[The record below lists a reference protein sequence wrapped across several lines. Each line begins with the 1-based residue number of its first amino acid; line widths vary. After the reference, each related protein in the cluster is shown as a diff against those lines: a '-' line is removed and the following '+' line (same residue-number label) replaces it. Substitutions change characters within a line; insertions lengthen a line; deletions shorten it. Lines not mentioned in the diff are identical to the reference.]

1 MPSFINAF
9 LFLCLTGSV
18 IAADWPMW
26 RADAGRTASSPQA
39 LPEPMHL
46 LWKKALPPVRPAFRE
61 QRLQFDK
68 SYEPVVAG
76 KTLLV
81 ASSREDAVIALDTE
95 SGAEKWRALAG
106 GPVRFAP
113 VIAGERVLF
122 GADDGVMRCVK
133 LADGAL
139 IWEKRAVPSPRKL
152 LGNQR
157 LISVWPIRGGP
168 VVQDERVYFAAGVW
182 PLEGVFVFCWE
193 VVNGEQVWCN
203 DRCSYLYGIHP
214 HETEAMG
221 GLAPQGYLLI
231 DAGDLIVPCST
242 AYPARFDLKS
252 GALKQFELP
261 SAGRLTGG
269 WFASTPAEKEAL
281 KLKRRGLLFD
291 EAVSTKRHEDKPRAE
306 GLAGI
311 RRSLHAAER
320 EWSFDHP
327 WPDLVGKPH
336 SVVVADDKCFVMS
349 EDGLLHA
356 YGGSLAAQSKGP
368 ESVERRRV
376 LLPSAAQTAQAKEL
390 IQAAGTERGYVILS
404 EVSDVGLIDALISES
419 QYHLI
424 VITTDPAVRAR
435 LTRQRWYGERV
446 AVIDSAE
453 GLPPYFASVIF
464 GTKVIGNALRPNG
477 GRLVSWQGEVLETRG
492 ALTGSTNYLA
502 DWQSSDDPLVKAP
515 LGVLWFDDALSN
527 FKRSPQPK
535 VVDGVMITSDKDWL
549 DATHRK
555 GKVDYRLQAPVFS
568 DIYTGRVLDEY
579 EAPQWRQRFGK
590 VDQESIQPAQYRP
603 PTQTNDWRPGAP
615 QPGSRINP
623 LTGEQEPRLFPK
635 SYGCDG
641 GFDYGSIYTFRSG
654 TAAFYDK
661 RVESGTVHISGP
673 RSGCTNSIVPAGGI
687 LNVPYYYEG
696 CTCSYPLPV
705 ALALY
710 SQPETFEQWA
720 TWGPVPA
727 ADLHGKIKRI
737 GLNFGAPG
745 DRKTEDG
752 TLWLDHPNVGGPS
765 PELEIETVPAELV
778 TFYRH
783 SLWMKGGEGWP
794 WVAASGVKGLQ
805 SLRLAGLKN
814 GRYSVRL
821 TFAAHEQEA
830 PQMEV
835 SLQGKTVLRG
845 VQPKPTV
852 AETHAFPAVQV
863 TDGTLKLTLTAA
875 QGETLLNGLEL
886 VPEE

>member
-61 QRLQFDK
+61 QRLQFDRG
-68 SYEPVVAG
+68 YEPVVAG

-81 ASSREDAVIALDTE
+81 GSSREDAVIALDTE
-95 SGAEKWRALAG
+95 TGEEKWRALAA

-113 VIAGERVLF
+113 VIEGDRVLF
-122 GADDGVMRCVK
+122 GADDGVMRCVS

-139 IWEKRAVPSPRKL
+139 IWEKRAVPSLRKL

-168 VVQDERVYFAAGVW
+168 VVQEGRVYFAAGVW

-193 VVNGEQVWCN
+193 VATGEQVWCN

-349 EDGLLHA
+349 EDGVLHA
-356 YGGSLAAQSKGP
+356 YGSRAAAKK
-368 ESVERRRV
+368 ESVVRRRV
-376 LLPSAAQTAQAKEL
+376 ILPSSGQTERARKWIE
-390 IQAAGTERGYVILS
+390 AAGTERGYAILS
-404 EVSDVGLIDALISES
+404 EAGEPGWINDLAAQS

-424 VITTDPAVRAR
+424 VITTDPALRDR
-435 LTRQRWYGERV
+435 LTKHRLYGERV

-464 GTKVIGNALRPNG
+464 GDKVIGNALRPNG
-477 GRLVSWQGEVLETRG
+477 GRLVSLTGEVLQIRG
-492 ALTGSTNYLA
+492 ALEGSTNYLA

-535 VVDGVMITSDKDWL
+535 VVEGVMITSDKDWL

-579 EAPQWRQRFGK
+579 EAPQLRRRYGK
-590 VDQESIQPAQYRP
+590 VDQESIQLAQYRP
-603 PTQTNDWRPGAP
+603 PTQTNDWKPGAP

-641 GFDYGSIYTFRSG
+641 GFDYGGIYTFRSG

-696 CTCSYPLPV
+696 CTCSYPLPT

-765 PELEIETVPAELV
+765 PELEIETVPAELA

-805 SLRLAGLKN
+805 SLTLAGLKN

-821 TFAAHEQEA
+821 TFAAPTVGEHRFD
-830 PQMEV
+830 V
-835 SLQGKTVLRG
+835 TLQGQPVLRG
-845 VQPKPTV
+845 VQPKLMQ
-852 AETHAFPAVQV
+852 AETRTVSPVQV
-863 TDGTLKLTLTAA
+863 EAGSLTLTLIAD
-875 QGETLLNGLEL
+875 QGKTLLSGVEL
-886 VPEE
+886 IRED

>member
-61 QRLQFDK
+61 QRLQFDRG
-68 SYEPVVAG
+68 YEPVVAG

-81 ASSREDAVIALDTE
+81 GSSRDDAVIALDTE
-95 SGAEKWRALAG
+95 TGEEKWRALAA

-113 VIAGERVLF
+113 VIEGDRVLF
-122 GADDGVMRCVK
+122 GADDGVMRCVS

-139 IWEKRAVPSPRKL
+139 IWEKRAVPSLRKL

-168 VVQDERVYFAAGVW
+168 VVQEGRVYFAAGVW

-193 VVNGEQVWCN
+193 VATGEQVWCN

-349 EDGLLHA
+349 EDGVLHA
-356 YGGSLAAQSKGP
+356 YGSRAAAKK
-368 ESVERRRV
+368 ESVVRRRV
-376 LLPSAAQTAQAKEL
+376 ILPSSGQTERARKWIE
-390 IQAAGTERGYVILS
+390 AAGTERGYAILS
-404 EVSDVGLIDALISES
+404 EAGEPGWINDLAAQS

-424 VITTDPAVRAR
+424 VITTDPALRDR
-435 LTRQRWYGERV
+435 LTKHRLYGERV

-464 GTKVIGNALRPNG
+464 GDKVIGNALRPNG
-477 GRLVSWQGEVLETRG
+477 GRLVSLTGEVLQTRG
-492 ALTGSTNYLA
+492 ALEGSTNYLA

-535 VVDGVMITSDKDWL
+535 VVEGVMITSDKDWL

-579 EAPQWRQRFGK
+579 EAPQLRRRYGK
-590 VDQESIQPAQYRP
+590 VDQESIQLAQYRP
-603 PTQTNDWRPGAP
+603 PTQTNDWKPGAP

-641 GFDYGSIYTFRSG
+641 GFDYGGIYTFRSG

-696 CTCSYPLPV
+696 CTCSYPLPT

-765 PELEIETVPAELV
+765 PELEIETVPAELA

-805 SLRLAGLKN
+805 SLTLAGLKN

-821 TFAAHEQEA
+821 TFAAPTVGEHRFD
-830 PQMEV
+830 V
-835 SLQGKTVLRG
+835 TLQGQPVLRG
-845 VQPKPTV
+845 VQPKLMQ
-852 AETHAFPAVQV
+852 AETRTVSPVQV
-863 TDGTLKLTLTAA
+863 EAGSLTLTLIAD
-875 QGETLLNGLEL
+875 QGKTLLSGVEL
-886 VPEE
+886 IRED

>member
-1 MPSFINAF
+1 M
-9 LFLCLTGSV
+9 T
-18 IAADWPMW
+18 ADWPMW
-26 RADAGRTASSPQA
+26 RADAGRTASSAQA
-39 LPEPMHL
+39 MPEPL
-46 LWKKALPPVRPAFRE
+46 LPLWQRQLPPVRPAFRE
-61 QRLQFDK
+61 ERLQFDRG
-68 SYEPVVAG
+68 YEPVVAG

-95 SGAEKWRALAG
+95 TGEEKWRALAA

-122 GADDGVMRCVK
+122 GADDGVMRCVS
-133 LADGAL
+133 LADGTV
-139 IWEKRAVPSPRKL
+139 IWEKQAVPSPRKL

-168 VVQDERVYFAAGVW
+168 VVQEGRVYFAAGVW

-193 VVNGEQVWCN
+193 VATGEQVWCN

-214 HETEAMG
+214 HETAAMG

-231 DAGDLIVPCST
+231 EGGDLIVPCST
-242 AYPARFDLKS
+242 AYPARFDLKT

-291 EAVSTKRHEDKPRAE
+291 EAVNTKRHEDKPRAE

-311 RRSLHAAER
+311 RRTLHAAEQ
-320 EWSFDHP
+320 EWSFDRA
-327 WPDLVGKPH
+327 WPELEGKAH
-336 SVVVADDKCFVMS
+336 SVVVADDKCFVVT
-349 EDGLLHA
+349 EDGVLQA
-356 YGGSLAAQSKGP
+356 YASTAPQKK
-368 ESVERRRV
+368 ESVQRRRV
-376 LLPSAAQTAQAKEL
+376 ILPSSTQTDLARKL
-390 IQAAGTERGYVILS
+390 IQAAGTDRGYALLS
-404 EVSDVGLIDALISES
+404 DAGEPGLVEALADQS

-424 VITTDPAVRAR
+424 VMTQDATVRTR
-435 LTRQRWYGERV
+435 LTAKRLYGERV
-446 AVIDSAE
+446 AVVETAE
-453 GLPPYFASVIF
+453 GLPPYFASVVF
-464 GTKVIGNALRPNG
+464 ADQAVGDTLRPLG
-477 GRLVSWQGEVLETRG
+477 GRLVSLTGEVLQTRG
-492 ALTGSTNYLA
+492 PLKGSTNYLA
-502 DWQSSDDPLVKAP
+502 DWSASDDPLVKAP

-535 VVDGVMITSDKDWL
+535 VVEGVMITSDKDWL

-555 GKVDYRLQAPVFS
+555 SKVDYRLQAPIFS

-579 EAPQWRQRFGK
+579 EAPQLRQRYGT

-603 PTQTNDWRPGAP
+603 PTQTNDWTPGAP
-615 QPGSRINP
+615 QPGTRINP
-623 LTGEQEPRLFPK
+623 LTGEEEPRVFPK

-641 GFDYGSIYTFRSG
+641 GFDYGGIYTFRSG

-696 CTCSYPLPV
+696 CTCSYPLPT

-727 ADLHGKIKRI
+727 VDLHGKIKRI
-737 GLNFGAPG
+737 GLNLGAPG

-752 TLWLDHPNVGGPS
+752 TLWLDYPSVGGPS
-765 PELEIETVPAELV
+765 PELEITTVPAVPE

-783 SLWMKGGEGWP
+783 SLWMQGGEGWP
-794 WVAASGVKGLQ
+794 WVAASGFKGLQ
-805 SLRLAGLKN
+805 SLTLAGLKN
-814 GRYSVRL
+814 GRYTVRL
-821 TFAAHEQEA
+821 TFAAPAADDHRFDV
-830 PQMEV
+830 M
-835 SLQGKTVLRG
+835 LQGQPALRN
-845 VQPKPTV
+845 VQPKLML
-852 AETHAFPAVQV
+852 AETRTVSQV
-863 TDGTLKLTLTAA
+863 LVEAGSLTLTLTAA
-875 QGETLLNGLEL
+875 QGATLLSGVEL
-886 VPEE
+886 IRED

>member
-1 MPSFINAF
+1 M
-9 LFLCLTGSV
+9 T
-18 IAADWPMW
+18 ADWPMW
-26 RADAGRTASSPQA
+26 RADAGRTASSGQA
-39 LPEPMHL
+39 MPEPL
-46 LWKKALPPVRPAFRE
+46 LPLWQRQLPPVRPAFRE
-61 QRLQFDK
+61 ERLQFDRG
-68 SYEPVVAG
+68 YEPVVAG

-95 SGAEKWRALAG
+95 TGEEKWRALAA

-113 VIAGERVLF
+113 VIAGDRVLF
-122 GADDGVMRCVK
+122 GADDGVMRCVS
-133 LADGAL
+133 LADGTV
-139 IWEKRAVPSPRKL
+139 IWEKQAVPSPRKL

-168 VVQDERVYFAAGVW
+168 VVQEGRVYFAAGVW

-193 VVNGEQVWCN
+193 VATGEQVWCN

-214 HETEAMG
+214 HETAAMG

-231 DAGDLIVPCST
+231 EGGDLIVPCST
-242 AYPARFDLKS
+242 AYPARFDLKT

-291 EAVSTKRHEDKPRAE
+291 EAVNTKRHEDKPRAE

-311 RRSLHAAER
+311 RRTLHAAEQ
-320 EWSFDHP
+320 EWSFDRA
-327 WPDLVGKPH
+327 WPELEGKAH
-336 SVVVADDKCFVMS
+336 SVVVADDKCFVVT
-349 EDGLLHA
+349 EDGVLQA
-356 YGGSLAAQSKGP
+356 YASTAPQKK
-368 ESVERRRV
+368 ESVQRRRV
-376 LLPSAAQTAQAKEL
+376 ILPSSTQTDLARKL
-390 IQAAGTERGYVILS
+390 IQAAGTDRGYALLS
-404 EVSDVGLIDALISES
+404 DAGEPGLVEALADQS

-424 VITTDPAVRAR
+424 VMTQDATVRTR
-435 LTRQRWYGERV
+435 LTAKRLYGERV
-446 AVIDSAE
+446 AVVETAE
-453 GLPPYFASVIF
+453 GLPPYFASVVF
-464 GTKVIGNALRPNG
+464 ADQAVGDTLRPLG
-477 GRLVSWQGEVLETRG
+477 GRLVSLTGEVLQTRG
-492 ALTGSTNYLA
+492 PLKGSTNYLA
-502 DWQSSDDPLVKAP
+502 DWSASDDPLVKAP

-535 VVDGVMITSDKDWL
+535 VVEGVMITSDKDWL

-555 GKVDYRLQAPVFS
+555 GKVDYRLQAPIFS

-579 EAPQWRQRFGK
+579 EAPQLRQRYGT

-603 PTQTNDWRPGAP
+603 PTQTNDWTPGAP
-615 QPGSRINP
+615 QPGTRINP
-623 LTGEQEPRLFPK
+623 LTGEEEPRVFPK

-641 GFDYGSIYTFRSG
+641 GFDYGGIYTFRSG

-696 CTCSYPLPV
+696 CTCSYPLPT

-727 ADLHGKIKRI
+727 VDLHGKIKRI
-737 GLNFGAPG
+737 GLNLGAPG

-752 TLWLDHPNVGGPS
+752 TLWLDYPSVGGPS
-765 PELEIETVPAELV
+765 PELEITTVPAVPE

-783 SLWMKGGEGWP
+783 SLWMQGGEGWP
-794 WVAASGVKGLQ
+794 WVAASGFKGLQ
-805 SLRLAGLKN
+805 SLTLAGLKN
-814 GRYSVRL
+814 GRYTVRL
-821 TFAAHEQEA
+821 TFAAPAADDHRFDV
-830 PQMEV
+830 M
-835 SLQGKTVLRG
+835 LQGQPALRN
-845 VQPKPTV
+845 VQPKLML
-852 AETHAFPAVQV
+852 AETRTVSKVLVEAGSL
-863 TDGTLKLTLTAA
+863 TLTLTAA
-875 QGETLLNGLEL
+875 QGATLLSGVEL
-886 VPEE
+886 IRED

>member
-1 MPSFINAF
+1 
-9 LFLCLTGSV
+9 
-18 IAADWPMW
+18 
-26 RADAGRTASSPQA
+26 
-39 LPEPMHL
+39 
-46 LWKKALPPVRPAFRE
+46 
-61 QRLQFDK
+61 
-68 SYEPVVAG
+68 
-76 KTLLV
+76 
-81 ASSREDAVIALDTE
+81 
-95 SGAEKWRALAG
+95 
-106 GPVRFAP
+106 
-113 VIAGERVLF
+113 
-122 GADDGVMRCVK
+122 
-133 LADGAL
+133 
-139 IWEKRAVPSPRKL
+139 
-152 LGNQR
+152 
-157 LISVWPIRGGP
+157 
-168 VVQDERVYFAAGVW
+168 
-182 PLEGVFVFCWE
+182 
-193 VVNGEQVWCN
+193 
-203 DRCSYLYGIHP
+203 
-214 HETEAMG
+214 
-221 GLAPQGYLLI
+221 
-231 DAGDLIVPCST
+231 
-242 AYPARFDLKS
+242 
-252 GALKQFELP
+252 
-261 SAGRLTGG
+261 
-269 WFASTPAEKEAL
+269 
-281 KLKRRGLLFD
+281 LLFD

-349 EDGLLHA
+349 EDGVLHA
-356 YGGSLAAQSKGP
+356 YGSRAAAKK
-368 ESVERRRV
+368 ESVVRRRV
-376 LLPSAAQTAQAKEL
+376 ILPSSGQTERARKWIE
-390 IQAAGTERGYVILS
+390 AAGTERGYAILS
-404 EVSDVGLIDALISES
+404 EAGEPGWINDLAAQS

-424 VITTDPAVRAR
+424 VITTDPALRDR
-435 LTRQRWYGERV
+435 LTKHRLYGERV

-464 GTKVIGNALRPNG
+464 GDKVIGNALRPNG
-477 GRLVSWQGEVLETRG
+477 GRLVSLTGEVLQTRG
-492 ALTGSTNYLA
+492 ALEGSTNYLA

-535 VVDGVMITSDKDWL
+535 VVEGVMITSDKDWL

-579 EAPQWRQRFGK
+579 EAPQLRRRYGK
-590 VDQESIQPAQYRP
+590 VDQESIQLAQYRP
-603 PTQTNDWRPGAP
+603 PTQTNDWKPGAP

-641 GFDYGSIYTFRSG
+641 GFDYGGIYTFRSG

-696 CTCSYPLPV
+696 CTCSYPLPT

-765 PELEIETVPAELV
+765 PELEIETVPAELA

-805 SLRLAGLKN
+805 SLTLAGLKN

-821 TFAAHEQEA
+821 TFAAPTVGEHRFD
-830 PQMEV
+830 V
-835 SLQGKTVLRG
+835 TLQGQPVLRG
-845 VQPKPTV
+845 VQPKLMQ
-852 AETHAFPAVQV
+852 AETRTVSPVQV
-863 TDGTLKLTLTAA
+863 EAGSLTLTLIAD
-875 QGETLLNGLEL
+875 QGKTLLSGVEL
-886 VPEE
+886 IRED